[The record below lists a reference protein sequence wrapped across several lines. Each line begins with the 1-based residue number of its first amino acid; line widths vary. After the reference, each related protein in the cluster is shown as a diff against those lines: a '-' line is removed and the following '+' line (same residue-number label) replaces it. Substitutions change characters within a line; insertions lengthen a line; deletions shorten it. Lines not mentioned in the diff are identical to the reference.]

1 MSKANRLAEILNKSK
16 AVMNKTDQEYG
27 TIGNTTSSTPS
38 MGHGEKEMPNL
49 TENYINRNS
58 NGATRAVAP
67 KGGNYRNTKTS
78 KMPKAVLD
86 AMINNPI
93 EIPESPNHTFEL
105 QDLEGLINETPQ
117 QQSTQFTAPKPTYT
131 SSNEGH
137 TSTNAQSIREIVREE
152 IGDVVR
158 EVVEEYLDKSLVTE
172 DIKIKIGNTIF
183 GGKLKPIPT
192 KKKTKRRV

>member
-117 QQSTQFTAPKPTYT
+117 QQSTQFTAPKPT
-131 SSNEGH
+131 NEN
-137 TSTNAQSIREIVREE
+137 SESIREILREE